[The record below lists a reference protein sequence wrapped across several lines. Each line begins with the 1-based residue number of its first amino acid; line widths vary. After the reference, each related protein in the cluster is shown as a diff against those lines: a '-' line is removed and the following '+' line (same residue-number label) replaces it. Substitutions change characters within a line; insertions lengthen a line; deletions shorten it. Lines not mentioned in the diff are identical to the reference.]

1 MVSGK
6 DIMAIASVVYSDIF
20 KSIWNT
26 AIQMIAHHSVNFDP
40 TLNPFTMLA
49 FQ

>member
-6 DIMAIASVVYSDIF
+6 DIIAIASVVYSDIF
-20 KSIWNT
+20 KSIQNT
-26 AIQMIAHHSVNFDP
+26 ATQMIAHHSVNFDP
-40 TLNPFTMLA
+40 ILNSSTILA